1 MYLIKGI
8 SFFILIS
15 TVANVYSFVIYQKPK
30 WENINYVGDEDLG
43 HLLDIYI
50 PSQGEGPFPLVITI
64 AGSAWTDNNNKFWA
78 YKYGGLGEE
87 LRKNGFAV
95 VSMNHRSSYCSNFPA
110 QIHDVKAAV
119 RFIRGNAERFNLN
132 KKFIG
137 IMGYSSG
144 GHLAAFMGT
153 SGGLDQVVEGD
164 KEISI
169 EGQLGSFL
177 NESSHVDAV
186 VDWYGPTNFMISCT
200 EDWNG
205 DQTNRMRFLGG
216 SLEKNKDLGALANPI
231 KYVDETDPAFL
242 IMHGTL
248 DRVVPI
254 CQSELLYEKL
264 MLKGIDVKFI
274 PVQGGN
280 HDYPSW
286 QYDVKSETINFF
298 KNRYSIKTEKNE

>member
-1 MYLIKGI
+1 MIKL
-8 SFFILIS
+8 FIK
-15 TVANVYSFVIYQKPK
+15 YSIFGLLVSNQCHSIAQAVPK
-30 WENINYVGDEDLG
+30 WENINYVGDDDLG
-43 HLLDIYI
+43 HLLDVYL
-50 PSQGEGPFPLVITI
+50 PCQGAGPFPTVVTI
-64 AGSAWTDNNNKFWA
+64 AGSAWKDNNNKFWA
-78 YKYGGLGEE
+78 YKYGEQGED
-87 LRKNGFAV
+87 LLKNGFAV

-144 GHLAAFMGT
+144 GHLAALMGT
-153 SGGLDQVVEGD
+153 SGGLDQVAEGD

-169 EGQLGSFL
+169 EGQLGNFL
-177 NESSHVDAV
+177 GESSHVDAV
-186 VDWYGPTNFMISCT
+186 VDWYGPTNFMVSCT

-205 DQTNRMRFLGG
+205 DATNRMRFLGG

-231 KYVDETDPAFL
+231 KYVDEKDPPFL

-248 DRVVPI
+248 DKVVPI

-264 MLKGIDVKFI
+264 MSNGSEVKFI

-286 QYDVKSETINFF
+286 QYDVKSETVNFF
-298 KNRYSIKTEKNE
+298 KSRYFIKTEKID

>member
-50 PSQGEGPFPLVITI
+50 PSQGAGPFPLVITI

-95 VSMNHRSSYCSNFPA
+95 VSINHRSSYCSNFPA

-231 KYVDETDPAFL
+231 KYVDEKDPAFL

-298 KNRYSIKTEKNE
+298 KKRYSIKTEKNE

>member
-50 PSQGEGPFPLVITI
+50 PSQGAGPFPLVITI

-110 QIHDVKAAV
+110 QIHDVKAAI

-153 SGGLDQVVEGD
+153 SGGLDQEVEGD

-231 KYVDETDPAFL
+231 KYVDEKDPAFL

>member
-64 AGSAWTDNNNKFWA
+64 AGSAWTDNNNKLWA
-78 YKYGGLGEE
+78 YKYGGQGEE

-119 RFIRGNAERFNLN
+119 RFIRGNAERFNLSKN
-132 KKFIG
+132 FIG

-144 GHLAAFMGT
+144 GHLAALMGT
-153 SGGLDQVVEGD
+153 TGGLDQVVEGD

-216 SLEKNKDLGALANPI
+216 SLEKNQDLGALANPI
-231 KYVDETDPAFL
+231 KYVDEKDPAFL

-264 MLKGIDVKFI
+264 ILKGIEAKFI
-274 PVQGGN
+274 AVQGGN

-286 QYDVKSETINFF
+286 QYDVKSETVSFF
-298 KNRYSIKTEKNE
+298 KSIYFIKTEKND

>member
-1 MYLIKGI
+1 
-8 SFFILIS
+8 
-15 TVANVYSFVIYQKPK
+15 
-30 WENINYVGDEDLG
+30 
-43 HLLDIYI
+43 
-50 PSQGEGPFPLVITI
+50 
-64 AGSAWTDNNNKFWA
+64 
-78 YKYGGLGEE
+78 
-87 LRKNGFAV
+87 
-95 VSMNHRSSYCSNFPA
+95 
-110 QIHDVKAAV
+110 
-119 RFIRGNAERFNLN
+119 
-132 KKFIG
+132 
-137 IMGYSSG
+137 MGYSSG
-144 GHLAAFMGT
+144 GHLAALMGT
-153 SGGLDQVVEGD
+153 SGGLHQVVEGD

>member
-1 MYLIKGI
+1 MYKR
-8 SFFILIS
+8 
-15 TVANVYSFVIYQKPK
+15 Q
-30 WENINYVGDEDLG
+30 
-43 HLLDIYI
+43 
-50 PSQGEGPFPLVITI
+50 GPFPLVITI

-95 VSMNHRSSYCSNFPA
+95 VLMNHRSSYCSNFPA

-144 GHLAAFMGT
+144 GHLAALMGT
-153 SGGLDQVVEGD
+153 TGGLDQVVEGD

-177 NESSHVDAV
+177 DESSDVDAV

-231 KYVDETDPAFL
+231 KYVDEKDPAFL

-264 MLKGIDVKFI
+264 ILRGIEAKFI

-286 QYDVKSETINFF
+286 RYDVKSEAINFF